1 MAQSNI
7 SRKNLVNSLITG
19 LVIGLIAGIPLGW
32 IANQYFV
39 EQRLAENLICREKNR
54 NQPETVVQSIC
65 GSRF

>member
-1 MAQSNI
+1 VAQSTI
-7 SRKNLVNSLITG
+7 TRKNLINSLITG

-39 EQRLAENLICREKNR
+39 EKRLAETLICRERNS
-54 NQPETVVQSIC
+54 NQPEAVIQSIC

>member
-1 MAQSNI
+1 MASNI